1 MRLKGLSRVGLAG
14 IGVVVFVM
22 LGAVFVVVALS
33 TSWLLAPHNPSP
45 EKSETYECG
54 AIPIGPVWVQFRPGY
69 YVFALLY
76 VIFDIETVFLY
87 PFALTFGFS
96 GWFVFV
102 EMLVFIAILV
112 IGYAYAW
119 KEGALT
125 WR

>member
-1 MRLKGLSRVGLAG
+1 MVGIEGAV
-14 IGVVVFVM
+14 ITVFVV
-22 LGAVFVVVALS
+22 LGAVFVAVALG
-33 TSWLLAPHNPSP
+33 TSWLLAPNKPSR
-45 EKSETYECG
+45 EKSATYECG

-87 PFALTFGFS
+87 PFALSLGMS

-102 EMLVFIAILV
+102 EMVVFITILI
-112 IGYAYAW
+112 IGFVYTW
-119 KEGALT
+119 KEGALS